1 MTDFST
7 FHKHMSQHYKAQRDK
22 LEAQNAVLWEIAISL
37 LQEIGA
43 SEYDGSGI
51 SSLKEVGKV
60 EADRLMELLQPSA
73 NERQLF
79 AEAQAK
85 GIVSK

>member
-1 MTDFST
+1 MDFSP
-7 FHKHMSQHYKAQRDK
+7 FYKHMSKHYQNQRDA
-22 LEAQNAVLWEIAISL
+22 LEAQNAVLWEIALNLIHQIAL
-37 LQEIGA
+37 

-73 NERQLF
+73 NEQQLLQ
-79 AEAQAK
+79 EARSK
-85 GIVSK
+85 GIISK